1 MQPGHGQSHPFW
13 LHHSWSKPGR
23 GYEYHALQTLTEIQ
37 YRNWRLFDPEDTF
50 GGSSRNFVASVK
62 HFGRTGSRALRV
74 RRRIVREVSE
84 QRRQSERLQQRFI

>member
-1 MQPGHGQSHPFW
+1 
-13 LHHSWSKPGR
+13 
-23 GYEYHALQTLTEIQ
+23 LT
-37 YRNWRLFDPEDTF
+37 PEDTF

-62 HFGRTGSRALRV
+62 HFGRTGRRALRV